1 MDVGFGMKRRRQF
14 LIGSFLG
21 VGLVA
26 WIAFYLLQGM
36 RFSPSQR
43 KSARA
48 LAIVCSFYA
57 SEHDGRYPDTKDQL
71 AAGWGNELDIL
82 WNPGGGV
89 EYGLRPGLTASSPP
103 HSIVIYSLTPVRYR
117 QHYVVR
123 LDGFGDFVDWNTLAG
138 EINPTGRQPGPGA
151 DPSPAER

>member
-1 MDVGFGMKRRRQF
+1 M
-14 LIGSFLG
+14 
-21 VGLVA
+21 
-26 WIAFYLLQGM
+26 
-36 RFSPSQR
+36 
-43 KSARA
+43 
-48 LAIVCSFYA
+48 AIVCSFYA